1 MKLIKNAVLVI
12 IAIFLV
18 LSMTAC
24 DQEDSKGHIIILKIS
39 ETQSQEVVDIIES
52 FPDYQREGYYL
63 EGWYLTSDFSGPQVK
78 FPFEVEKDTTLY
90 ARWFSAEEG
99 SPYLVYELNPNNQ
112 YTIKGYN
119 GKSNIAVIPQEYNEK
134 LVTAIADGAF
144 NVCDTVKKIVLPDS
158 INSIGR
164 AFCRASNLE
173 EIEVCPQ
180 SDFFTS
186 EDGILYNK
194 QKTVLISYPP
204 AKLGDYFDIPKS
216 VTSLANSAFRFC
228 RYLKNISVPESLED
242 MGEIYFDNCFSLEN
256 ILVSDQNSAFSS
268 LDGVL
273 FNKDKTILYRYPQ
286 NYSQRDY
293 QIPVGVVEVAPY
305 AFDQSAVRSI
315 AIPKSLESFTAIED
329 CLQLEAFDVASD
341 SNIFSSN
348 DGVLFDKSRQ
358 TLLQYPQ
365 GRKGEAYY
373 YEGDET
379 EYYAYRLPN
388 GVKTINRAAFN
399 SCVYLNKVIIPPSLE
414 YISEVA
420 FFNLHGGFNL
430 KEVVFDNNSQIK
442 EIGSFAFMECSTLE
456 IFWVT
461 AIEPPILGESV
472 FGAKRENFTVF
483 VPNNTFELY
492 LQSNWAHVT
501 DNLKRGENTDFYTV
515 NFNTCGGEQIE
526 SLETAY
532 IKDEVIPQKQDF
544 VFGGWYLSSSY
555 SGERVKFPLAIMSE
569 TNLYAKWY
577 PNYEGTEGLSFV
589 LDNQTNTYLVVGYT
603 GDYAEVTVPP
613 THNGK
618 LVTVIGEK
626 AFEEKSQVKKIV
638 LPETIT
644 TIEKEA
650 FQWANGLEEISFQG
664 ERLTTIGE
672 YAFSNCVQ
680 LAEINLPLSVKTI
693 GTRAF
698 NNCSSLTTLKIPK
711 ATDSIGIYAFSD
723 CNNLESIE
731 VSSENLNYLSQDGVL
746 YNKDQTALIFYP
758 PAKQE
763 TVFQMPD
770 SIVRIKSRAFYQ
782 AENLNEI
789 IFSKNL
795 RDIETDA
802 FYQTNL
808 SRITLPSGLENIG
821 DRAFKN
827 CQNLTAVYLDSEDS
841 YPKLGYT
848 SFWVV
853 ENLTVYVFES
863 IYDELI
869 KDDMWKD
876 LNIVKRAI
884 D

>member
-1 MKLIKNAVLVI
+1 
-12 IAIFLV
+12 
-18 LSMTAC
+18 
-24 DQEDSKGHIIILKIS
+24 
-39 ETQSQEVVDIIES
+39 
-52 FPDYQREGYYL
+52 
-63 EGWYLTSDFSGPQVK
+63 
-78 FPFEVEKDTTLY
+78 
-90 ARWFSAEEG
+90 
-99 SPYLVYELNPNNQ
+99 
-112 YTIKGYN
+112 
-119 GKSNIAVIPQEYNEK
+119 
-134 LVTAIADGAF
+134 
-144 NVCDTVKKIVLPDS
+144 
-158 INSIGR
+158 
-164 AFCRASNLE
+164 
-173 EIEVCPQ
+173 
-180 SDFFTS
+180 
-186 EDGILYNK
+186 
-194 QKTVLISYPP
+194 
-204 AKLGDYFDIPKS
+204 
-216 VTSLANSAFRFC
+216 
-228 RYLKNISVPESLED
+228 
-242 MGEIYFDNCFSLEN
+242 
-256 ILVSDQNSAFSS
+256 
-268 LDGVL
+268 
-273 FNKDKTILYRYPQ
+273 
-286 NYSQRDY
+286 
-293 QIPVGVVEVAPY
+293 
-305 AFDQSAVRSI
+305 
-315 AIPKSLESFTAIED
+315 
-329 CLQLEAFDVASD
+329 
-341 SNIFSSN
+341 
-348 DGVLFDKSRQ
+348 
-358 TLLQYPQ
+358 
-365 GRKGEAYY
+365 
-373 YEGDET
+373 
-379 EYYAYRLPN
+379 
-388 GVKTINRAAFN
+388 
-399 SCVYLNKVIIPPSLE
+399 
-414 YISEVA
+414 
-420 FFNLHGGFNL
+420 
-430 KEVVFDNNSQIK
+430 
-442 EIGSFAFMECSTLE
+442 
-456 IFWVT
+456 
-461 AIEPPILGESV
+461 
-472 FGAKRENFTVF
+472 
-483 VPNNTFELY
+483 
-492 LQSNWAHVT
+492 
-501 DNLKRGENTDFYTV
+501 
-515 NFNTCGGEQIE
+515 
-526 SLETAY
+526 
-532 IKDEVIPQKQDF
+532 
-544 VFGGWYLSSSY
+544 
-555 SGERVKFPLAIMSE
+555 
-569 TNLYAKWY
+569 
-577 PNYEGTEGLSFV
+577 
-589 LDNQTNTYLVVGYT
+589 
-603 GDYAEVTVPP
+603 
-613 THNGK
+613 
-618 LVTVIGEK
+618 
-626 AFEEKSQVKKIV
+626 

-672 YAFSNCVQ
+672 YAFSDCVQ